1 MSQKFSDEQLLA
13 MAMGITS
20 KESNP
25 DEAEFVEIAKLKSE
39 WMIIPERKGDK
50 WTKRKKMRHIM
61 FKIIKRMKRDLEL
74 FPEMEAIKA
83 IIDPQLD
90 ANKQHNWAS
99 FTFYWDLNP
108 QDHTKIITKDK
119 WFMEGGRYDD
129 LGALQ
134 PTAFTEQEIS

>member
-1 MSQKFSDEQLLA
+1 MSPNFSDEQLLS

-25 DEAEFVEIAKLKSE
+25 DEAEFVEIARLKSE
-39 WMIIPERKGDK
+39 WLVVPERKGDK
-50 WTKRKKMRHIM
+50 WTKRKKMRHEM
-61 FKIIKRMKRDLEL
+61 FKIIKRMKRELDLLPEL
-74 FPEMEAIKA
+74 EAIKS

-90 ANKQHNWAS
+90 GNKQHNWAT

-108 QDHTKIITKDK
+108 MDHTKIITKDR
-119 WFMEGGRYDD
+119 WFAEGGRYDD